1 MDRSFAG
8 IFDRT
13 CDDRTSA
20 SHVLE
25 YDAAASALKPGI
37 DGSPPP
43 LQSPPP
49 SSLTPFA
56 VFDAPIELR
65 LNFLRSA
72 TDQGIP
78 TSSHANEI
86 YNLNA
91 IMCCPREFGR
101 SRIPFRS
108 DALRYTDA
116 RYDRRHVRRTKRS
129 QERER
134 ARRIVEKI
142 YDIRQLMARDGVPVP
157 SDLKTEVLNSL
168 PEYVRHLQKNV
179 AAKARRLREVR
190 REILLREEDAG
201 SANSSSG
208 EESSSAGDDRTA
220 SRLGEESFAAIFR
233 TSSQPLAVAGFDG
246 TILLGNDRF
255 LRLLGLSE
263 ESVGHASLF
272 NLVQRG
278 FLARLYN
285 FIAKLL
291 QLARQSQV
299 HDDLR
304 LLSQDFKTDQGLSM
318 QISPIFSYA
327 TKMLH
332 LHCYVQT
339 KQIH

>member
-142 YDIRQLMARDGVPVP
+142 SDIRQLMARDGVPVP
-157 SDLKTEVLNSL
+157 SDLKTEVLNS
-168 PEYVRHLQKNV
+168 
-179 AAKARRLREVR
+179 
-190 REILLREEDAG
+190 
-201 SANSSSG
+201 
-208 EESSSAGDDRTA
+208 
-220 SRLGEESFAAIFR
+220 
-233 TSSQPLAVAGFDG
+233 
-246 TILLGNDRF
+246 
-255 LRLLGLSE
+255 
-263 ESVGHASLF
+263 
-272 NLVQRG
+272 
-278 FLARLYN
+278 
-285 FIAKLL
+285 
-291 QLARQSQV
+291 
-299 HDDLR
+299 
-304 LLSQDFKTDQGLSM
+304 
-318 QISPIFSYA
+318 
-327 TKMLH
+327 
-332 LHCYVQT
+332 
-339 KQIH
+339 